1 MKGESLKRRA
11 VVVTGAAVITLGLSE
26 ALRPR
31 RRISSMLPPIDLEHQ
46 VPAAFE
52 DWQIDKSI
60 IPVLPNAEL
69 QARLDVLYGQVLART
84 YVNGERKRVM
94 LSIAYGA
101 DQGTDA
107 TAAHRPEFCYAA
119 QGFSVRVIGPRLIA
133 LNDHQILVNQLI
145 GKMASRNEPIT
156 YWVTLNDTAV
166 LPGFR
171 RKLTQI
177 RLGLEGVIPDGML
190 VRVSTIGE
198 DEAAGFALQQKF
210 LQSLQRNLPAA
221 LRSRYFGAATA

>member
-1 MKGESLKRRA
+1 MKRRA
-11 VVVTGAAVITLGLSE
+11 LVFAGGAVLSLGLSE
-26 ALRPR
+26 LLRPR
-31 RRISSMLPPIDLEHQ
+31 RRISTLLPPVDLEAQ
-46 VPAAFE
+46 VPAAFGQ
-52 DWQIDKSI
+52 WQIDKSI
-60 IPVLPNAEL
+60 IPILPNAEL

-84 YVNGERKRVM
+84 YINPDRQRVM

-119 QGFSVRVIGPRLIA
+119 QGFSVRIIGTKLIA
-133 LNDHQILVNQLI
+133 LNDHQILANQLI

-171 RKLTQI
+171 RKLAQI
-177 RLGLEGVIPDGML
+177 RMGLEGIIPDGML
-190 VRVSTIGE
+190 VRVSTLG
-198 DEAAGFALQQKF
+198 DDANAGFALQQKF
-210 LQSLQRNLPAA
+210 LRDLQSSLPPGLQA
-221 LRSRYFGAATA
+221 RYFGTATRA

>member
-1 MKGESLKRRA
+1 MKRRA
-11 VVVTGAAVITLGLSE
+11 LMLAGAAVLTLGLSE
-26 ALRPR
+26 QLRPR
-31 RRISSMLPPIDLEHQ
+31 RRISASLPPIDLDAQ
-46 VPAAFE
+46 VPATFG

-60 IPVLPNAEL
+60 IPVLPNAQL
-69 QARLDVLYGQVLART
+69 QAQLDVLYGQVLART
-84 YVNGERKRVM
+84 YVNRERQRVM

-133 LNDHQILVNQLI
+133 LNDHQIMVNQLI

-156 YWVTLNDTAV
+156 YWVTLNDSAV

-177 RLGLEGVIPDGML
+177 RIGLEGTIPDGML
-190 VRVSTIGE
+190 VRVSTLGE
-198 DEAAGFALQQKF
+198 DAAAGFALQQKF
-210 LQSLQRNLPAA
+210 LRDLQRSLPAA
-221 LRSRYFGAATA
+221 LQSRYFGAATA

>member
-1 MKGESLKRRA
+1 MKRRA
-11 VVVTGAAVITLGLSE
+11 LIFAGGAVLSLGLSE
-26 ALRPR
+26 LLRPR
-31 RRISSMLPPIDLEHQ
+31 RRISTLLPPVDLEAQ
-46 VPAAFE
+46 VPAAFG

-60 IPVLPNAEL
+60 IPILPNAEL

-84 YVNGERKRVM
+84 YINPERQRVM

-107 TAAHRPEFCYAA
+107 TAAHRPEFCYTA
-119 QGFSVRVIGPRLIA
+119 QGFSVRVIGTKLIA
-133 LNDHQILVNQLI
+133 LNDHQILANQLI

-177 RLGLEGVIPDGML
+177 RMGLEGIIPDGML
-190 VRVSTIGE
+190 VRVSTLG
-198 DEAAGFALQQKF
+198 DDASAGFALQQKF
-210 LQSLQRNLPAA
+210 LRDLQRSLPPG
-221 LRSRYFGAATA
+221 LQSRYFGTATRA

>member
-1 MKGESLKRRA
+1 VKRRA
-11 VVVTGAAVITLGLSE
+11 VMLASAAVIALGLSE

-31 RRISSMLPPIDLEHQ
+31 QRISSLLPPIDLERQ

-52 DWQIDKSI
+52 DWRVDKSI
-60 IPVLPNAEL
+60 IPVLPNAEV

-84 YVNGERKRVM
+84 YVDAGRNRVM

-119 QGFSVRVIGPRLIA
+119 QGFSVRVIGRRLMP

-145 GKMASRNEPIT
+145 GKMAYRNEPIT

-166 LPGFR
+166 LPGIR
-171 RKLTQI
+171 RKLAQI

-198 DEAAGFALQQKF
+198 DASAGFALQERF
-210 LQSLQRNLPAA
+210 LQGLQRNLPAA
-221 LRSRYFGAATA
+221 LRPRYFGAASA